1 MKEPMTQFIAVA
13 NVKASGTAF
22 RHYVAHYQAA
32 LATKTLPKEVINP
45 EKSFVADYEK
55 AINALKEQ
63 MAEQEQMAQQ
73 AQPQAQLPMQ

>member
-1 MKEPMTQFIAVA
+1 MQTMKEPMTQFIAVN
-13 NVKASGTAF
+13 NVKAAETAF

-32 LATKTLPKEVINP
+32 LSTKTLPKEVINP

-63 MAEQEQMAQQ
+63 AAQQ
-73 AQPQAQLPMQ
+73 PDLQGQMPVQ